1 MLITLAHEDFD
12 LTCLLLTSKL
22 LVIFNLPRQNRKPQ
36 WRDTNNLVQGVRMAD
51 YKAPVKEISFVIN
64 ELLNVNQ
71 LTSIPDF
78 AEATPELVDAVVEEA
93 GKFAAEVF
101 APINRIG
108 DIQHSKAK
116 DGVVTTP
123 DGFKEAYQLFVDNGW
138 MSLAQDPDF
147 GGQGLPF
154 TVHMAASEFWNGA
167 NISMALCPMLTAGAI
182 DALAAHGSQV
192 LKDTFLAKLVSGEWT
207 GTMNLTESHA
217 GSDLSNLKTKAKP
230 AGDHFLLK
238 GQKIYITWGEH
249 DMSENIVHLVL
260 APLVDAPAG
269 VKGLSLFLVPK
280 FLVNEDGSLADRND
294 VKVVS
299 TEHKLGINASPTC
312 VMSFGENDGAVGYM
326 VGEPGQG
333 LACMFTLMN
342 HARLEVGLEGVGLS
356 ERSYQDALDYARE
369 RVQGRD
375 PETGEATAIIG
386 HPDVQRML
394 MQMKSMTDAMRA
406 LCFDASMSH
415 DLRGHA
421 LTEEERAYH
430 STRFALLTPIT
441 KAWCTELVNEVTS
454 LGVQIHGGMGFV
466 EETGVA
472 QHYRDA
478 RITSIYEGT
487 TGIQAND
494 LVGRKLLRDRGE
506 GFKALMTEMDATIG
520 ADNDNP
526 VMTAQF
532 TKAKN
537 DLQNVAEFVLN
548 NADNSAKFEGA
559 VAYNFLMQM
568 GYVCGAWYHLRS
580 AVIAQQ
586 NLGAGQGDQQFMQN
600 KVTAARFFIQQMLPR
615 ATAYGEAILAGSTVG
630 CELNAA
636 SFA

>member
-1 MLITLAHEDFD
+1 
-12 LTCLLLTSKL
+12 
-22 LVIFNLPRQNRKPQ
+22 
-36 WRDTNNLVQGVRMAD
+36 MAD
-51 YKAPVKEISFVIN
+51 YKAPVKEISFVFN
-64 ELLNVNQ
+64 SLLNYNR
-71 LTSIPDF
+71 LTEIPDF
-78 AEATPELVDAVVEEA
+78 AEATTDLVDAVVEEA
-93 GKFAAEVF
+93 GKYAAEVF

-116 DGVVTTP
+116 DGEVTTP

-138 MSLAQDPDF
+138 MSLAQDPEF

-154 TVHMAASEFWNGA
+154 TVHMAASEFWNSA
-167 NISMALCPMLTAGAI
+167 NTSMALCPMLSAGAI
-182 DALAAHGSQV
+182 DVLAAHADHN
-192 LKDTFLAKLVSGEWT
+192 LKELYLPKLISGEWT

-217 GSDLSNLKTKAKP
+217 GSDLSNLKTKATAKD
-230 AGDHFLLK
+230 DHFLIK
-238 GQKIYITWGEH
+238 GQKIFITWGEH

-280 FLVNEDGSLADRND
+280 YLVESDGKIGDRND

-333 LACMFTLMN
+333 LKCMFTLMN

-356 ERSYQDALDYARE
+356 ERSYQDALDYARQ

-375 PETGEATAIIG
+375 PETGEPTAIIG

-394 MQMKSMTDAMRA
+394 MQMKSSTDAMRA

-421 LTEEERAYH
+421 VTEEERAYH

-454 LGVQIHGGMGFV
+454 LGVQVHGGMGFV

-494 LVGRKLLRDRGE
+494 LVGRKLLRDSGAGFNALIAEMSASLE
-506 GFKALMTEMDATIG
+506 GYKGDTTLAT
-520 ADNDNP
+520 
-526 VMTAQF
+526 QF
-532 TKAKN
+532 SKGKS
-537 DLQNVAEFVLN
+537 DLQNAASFILE
-548 NADNSAKFEGA
+548 NADNNAKFEGA
-559 VAYNFLMQM
+559 VAVNFLMQM

-580 AVIAQQ
+580 AVAAQDQ
-586 NLGAGQGDQQFMQN
+586 IDKEQGDTQFLQN
-600 KVTAARFFIQQMLPR
+600 KVLAARFFIQQLLPR
-615 ATAYGEAILAGSTVG
+615 ASAYGEAIVAGSAIG
-630 CELNAA
+630 CELTAA
-636 SFA
+636 AFE